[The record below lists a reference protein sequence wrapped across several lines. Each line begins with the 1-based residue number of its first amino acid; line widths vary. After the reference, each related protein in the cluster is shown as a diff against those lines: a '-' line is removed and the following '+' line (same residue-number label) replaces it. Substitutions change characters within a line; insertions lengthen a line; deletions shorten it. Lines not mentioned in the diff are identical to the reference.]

1 MTNQEG
7 LFELAANLR
16 KVAAELENKAWDA
29 LTEIPDDIVMDFRWE
44 ARLGFSWD
52 IIGYPESRR
61 GCCFADNILS
71 SAQRGNIPFSERL
84 AAHLK
89 KVGGEKLSA
98 CDRSLAWRNLTSEEF
113 RDVLHK
119 YPDLDITLGMV
130 IKHLE
135 AQIEAAEKVRPLLI
149 SLRVRQERWDAVEA
163 VEYDSIV
170 WDEVSGAS
178 NAPRVVRL
186 DKKMVDF
193 RTDGLGTLV
202 RGDWIY
208 VGKSRWGYDNGEQAE
223 TDALSLDRAL
233 ATVRGDNCY
242 RALYRYLGKRLAE
255 FVQKAEGND

>member
-1 MTNQEG
+1 M
-7 LFELAANLR
+7 
-16 KVAAELENKAWDA
+16 
-29 LTEIPDDIVMDFRWE
+29 
-44 ARLGFSWD
+44 
-52 IIGYPESRR
+52 
-61 GCCFADNILS
+61 
-71 SAQRGNIPFSERL
+71 
-84 AAHLK
+84 K
-89 KVGGEKLSA
+89 KVGGEKLWPGSV
-98 CDRSLAWRNLTSEEF
+98 CDRFLAWRNLTSEEF
-113 RDVLHK
+113 RDVLYK
-119 YPDLDITLGMV
+119 YPDLDLISVGMD
-130 IKHLE
+130 IKQLE
-135 AQIEAAEKVRPLLI
+135 AQIEAAAKVRPLLT
-149 SLRVRQERWDAVEA
+149 SLRVRQERRDAVEA

-233 ATVRGDNCY
+233 ATMRGDNCY